1 MENPFNY
8 LQFATGDRFYDREE
22 IRKDLKSRFLSGQ
35 TNVVLYGPRRYG
47 KSSLVAELTA
57 DLEKAGIPCV
67 LLDIVKVPSIEL
79 FAAAYVQKVYRKLAP
94 VKFEL
99 QKLGGFLKSI
109 RPKLTLDAS
118 GEIGVAL
125 DRTDRELG
133 SEELTEILDLP
144 QKLLGKGRR
153 AVVVFD
159 EFQEIGDL
167 LPDDRFERVM
177 RSVIQ
182 GHTQVSYIFLGSR
195 YHMLRRM
202 FTDHNRPFYKSA
214 LTVFLD
220 KPPVEDSIRFVMAR
234 FKSGGRQIDEN
245 MAAMLVAKAENIP
258 YFIQQIGFEV
268 FRAVE
273 ADSRKTVAEG
283 DILSAY
289 ARLAGLNRDQYEQ
302 LMLTFSVAQRK
313 LLVALAREAT
323 REFDDAY
330 RNRHQLGPS
339 STVNS
344 SKRKLI
350 EDGHIEQFATE
361 CRIADP
367 FFAEFLRSV

>member
-8 LQFATGDRFYDREE
+8 LQFVTGDRFYDREE

-47 KSSLVAELTA
+47 KSSLVAELTT